1 MALERDESALEESN
15 PYRVPSRP
23 SREVSPYLL
32 TPLRSLEDAMRARN
46 RRGALAKDPDS
57 PPVPQQ
63 LAS

>member
-1 MALERDESALEESN
+1 MALERDESALEESTLS
-15 PYRVPSRP
+15 RVPSRP

-46 RRGALAKDPDS
+46 RRAALTKDPNR